1 MYPEKLPLQ
10 FFLQP
15 PDLLVIFQ
23 LPIFKVQ
30 HHLMVT
36 ALNIINVLD
45 RYSPAFTPVL
55 DDQSFL
61 FLFRLKHDLRRRPAK
76 NLGKS
81 LFINRFQEVLECP
94 HIKSVIDIF
103 FISRNK
109 NNDRLMLQLHAPYP
123 PCQFHPVHT
132 RAISSKLYI

>member
-15 PDLLVIFQ
+15 ADLLIIFQ
-23 LPIFKVQ
+23 FPIFEVQ

-36 ALNIINVLD
+36 ALNIINAMNW
-45 RYSPAFTPVL
+45 YSPAFTPIL
-55 DDQSFL
+55 DDQRFL
-61 FLFRLKHDLRRRPAK
+61 FLFRLKYDLRRCPAK

-81 LFINRFQEVLECP
+81 LFVNRFQEVLECP
-94 HIKSVIDIF
+94 HVKSVIDIF
-103 FISRNK
+103 FVSRNK
-109 NNDRLMLQLHAPYP
+109 NNDRLPLQFHASYP

-132 RAISSKLYI
+132 GCRSIQLYI